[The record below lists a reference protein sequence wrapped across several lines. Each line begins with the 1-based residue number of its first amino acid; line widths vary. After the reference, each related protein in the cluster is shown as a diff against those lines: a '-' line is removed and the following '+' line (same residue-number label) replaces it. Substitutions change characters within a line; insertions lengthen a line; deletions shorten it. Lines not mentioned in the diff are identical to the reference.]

1 MPTAGESD
9 VARPGGRARP
19 LTVSQLVRG
28 ASRTLERT
36 IGTIWVEGETASVS
50 RPSSGHIYF
59 NLRDDRSTIK
69 AVMWR
74 SDARRLS
81 FAMTDGLH
89 LRCRGR
95 LGVYEQSGI
104 FQIYVQLAEPAG
116 LGADALAL
124 EQLREKLAAEGLF
137 ETARK
142 RPLPHL
148 PRRIGVVTSR
158 SGAAVRDVIRAVQ
171 RRFPVPI
178 LVADAQVQGN
188 QAPAEILRALDE
200 IARTDVD
207 VVIVGRGGGSKLD
220 LSAFNDERVVRAVA
234 GFPVPVISAVGH
246 EVDVSLTDLAADV
259 RAATPTM
266 AGEMAVPVR
275 ADLAAALAKEARR
288 LDREMALV
296 LRDARRGV
304 QQLAD
309 AMESRARQPIARGH
323 AALGELARRLERLHP
338 RAQITAHRAALG
350 ELEAR
355 AGAAARRALDG
366 RGRALATLS
375 GRLQA
380 MSPLQV
386 LERGY
391 AVATAGGHVV
401 TDAAGV
407 APGDAVEV
415 RLARGMLDCRVEAAH
430 PGQGPRSENDG

>member
-1 MPTAGESD
+1 M
-9 VARPGGRARP
+9 
-19 LTVSQLVRG
+19 
-28 ASRTLERT
+28 
-36 IGTIWVEGETASVS
+36 S

-59 NLRDDRSTIK
+59 NLRDGRSTIK

-74 SDARRLS
+74 SDARKLK
-81 FAMTDGLH
+81 FAMADGLH

-104 FQIYVQLAEPAG
+104 FQIYVQIAEPAG

-137 ETARK
+137 DPARK
-142 RPLPHL
+142 RPLPPL
-148 PRRIGVVTSR
+148 PRRIGVVTSK

-178 LVADAQVQGN
+178 LVADAQVQGT
-188 QAPAEILRALDE
+188 QAPPEILRALDE

-309 AMESRARQPIARGH
+309 AMESRARQPLSRGH
-323 AALGELARRLERLHP
+323 AALSELARRLERLHP
-338 RAQITAHRAALG
+338 RAQIATHRATLG

-355 AGAAARRALDG
+355 GAAAARRALDG
-366 RGRALATLS
+366 RGRALASLS

-380 MSPLQV
+380 MSPLRV

-391 AVATAGGHVV
+391 AVATAGDHVV
-401 TDAAGV
+401 TNAAEV

-415 RLARGMLDCRVEAAH
+415 RLARGSLDCRVEAAH
-430 PGQGPRSENDG
+430 PGQDARPDPRSGNDG